1 MSEKK
6 NKILTVKFA
15 PYTLINGFL
24 YKLGLNEI
32 HERCP
37 LEHERDTAIDEAHN
51 FLVGG
56 H

>member
-6 NKILTVKFA
+6 KKIFA
-15 PYTLINGFL
+15 MKATPYTLINGFL
-24 YKLGLNEI
+24 YKLGPNEI

-37 LEHERDTAIDEAHN
+37 LEHERDTIIDEAHN